1 MNAATDAL
9 DPTLLRRA
17 LVVKLRHHGD
27 VLLSSPVLT
36 VLKRHAPHVEIDAL
50 VYADTAEMLSRHPA
64 IAQLHLID
72 RDWKNAG
79 RLKQAAAEWALWRAL
94 RARNYDLIVH
104 LTAHRRGMWLARTL
118 GARTS
123 VAPQSGSGS
132 GGRLWNRSFTHRY
145 ALPRSGN
152 TRHMVE
158 VHLDALRRIG
168 VTPREDERSLML
180 VPGAAAEARADAILA
195 ANDLAPRGFILAHP
209 ASRWMFKAWP
219 AERTAHLLDRLA
231 ADGHR
236 IVVTAGPAPA
246 ELALVRA
253 ITCAMRTEVVD
264 LAGTLTLKDLAALTA
279 RARLFIGVD
288 SAPMHIAC
296 AMGTP
301 TLALFGPS
309 GDIEWGPWG
318 VPHRIVASTRHP
330 CRPCGNDGCGGSKV
344 SECLTTLPVARV
356 LDEVRSL
363 LGETR

>member
-1 MNAATDAL
+1 MNTATDAL
-9 DPTLLRRA
+9 DPTQLRRA

-27 VLLSSPVLT
+27 VLLSSPVFS
-36 VLKRHAPHVEIDAL
+36 VLNRHAPHVEIDAL
-50 VYADTAEMLSRHPA
+50 VYADTAEMLSNHPA

-72 RDWKNAG
+72 RAWKNAG
-79 RLKQAAAEWALWRAL
+79 LLKQAAAEWALWRAL

-104 LTAHRRGMWLARTL
+104 LTEHRRGMWLARTL
-118 GARTS
+118 GARLS
-123 VAPQSGSGS
+123 VAPQTGSS
-132 GGRLWNRSFTHRY
+132 DKLWNRSFTHRY

-152 TRHMVE
+152 TRHTVE

-168 VTPREDERSLML
+168 MAPREDERSLTL
-180 VPGAAAEARADAILA
+180 VPGAAAQARADAILA
-195 ANDLAPRGFILAHP
+195 ANGLAPRGFILAHP
-209 ASRWMFKAWP
+209 AARWMFKAWP
-219 AERTAHLLDRLA
+219 AERTAQLLDRLA
-231 ADGHR
+231 TDGHR

-253 ITCAMRTEVVD
+253 ITSAMRAEVVD
-264 LAGTLTLKDLAALTA
+264 LAGTLSLKDLAALTA

-309 GDIEWGPWG
+309 GEIEWGPWG
-318 VPHRIVASTRHP
+318 VPHRIVTSTRHP
-330 CRPCGNDGCGGSKV
+330 CRPCGNDGCGGSKI